1 MTYAVDAKEGIPLP
15 AQMLGT
21 PEDPRGSAITGGDVM
36 IKVNC
41 RATYSDFKRFE
52 TSARIVVPK

>member
-1 MTYAVDAKEGIPLP
+1 
-15 AQMLGT
+15 MLGT
-21 PEDPRGSAITGGDVM
+21 PEDTRGSAITGGDIM
-36 IKVNC
+36 TKVSC